1 MNARI
6 YEKRAQMSKT
16 RKAVKLVSAEGFE
29 FYVDYRA
36 ACVSNTIKQ
45 MLSSSGAASVLS
57 QKGVKVFPSLAPLSL
72 GLLCGCLLSSPRR
85 RSPVKA
91 T

>member
-45 MLSSSGAASVLS
+45 MLSSTGAASV
-57 QKGVKVFPSLAPLSL
+57 
-72 GLLCGCLLSSPRR
+72 CRR
-85 RSPVKA
+85 RESILHCLHRSALAFPVVA
-91 T
+91 C